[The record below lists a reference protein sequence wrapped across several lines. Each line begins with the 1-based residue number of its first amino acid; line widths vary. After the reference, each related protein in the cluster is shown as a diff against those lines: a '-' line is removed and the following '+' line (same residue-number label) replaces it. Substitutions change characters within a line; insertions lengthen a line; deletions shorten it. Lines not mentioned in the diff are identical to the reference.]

1 MLLGPACH
9 LGKFKREIVTIPDVE
24 KKGENRSLMSADGL
38 FVESYGILG
47 AKVFRQPLELD
58 QARDDLKTLG
68 ENAPGL
74 GWGHGLRSLSKNLLS
89 IFINNIN
96 A

>member
-1 MLLGPACH
+1 
-9 LGKFKREIVTIPDVE
+9 
-24 KKGENRSLMSADGL
+24 MSTDGL

-74 GWGHGLRSLSKNLLS
+74 GWGHGLRSLSQN
-89 IFINNIN
+89 
-96 A
+96 